1 MKIGTFVGQQFI
13 TLNENEIAQIEKN
26 LQESVDETLA
36 SKICHTKAETSVY
49 GHTITIKLKPSH
61 VMRSQN
67 GDCFIPRY
75 IRVYA
80 GKSKGYDE
88 AKCGV
93 FYKWP
98 KGYKPTLD
106 LTSYDVNID
115 LMGDFR
121 GYHKRTIECGVG
133 ITQTTYK
140 YGTELSD
147 IDVKEGINKIAAYLR
162 SSRPASVTF

>member
-1 MKIGTFVGQQFI
+1 MKIGTFIGKQFI
-13 TLNENEIAQIEKN
+13 TLNENEIAHIEKN
-26 LQESVDETLA
+26 LKESIDETLA
-36 SKICHTKAETSVY
+36 NKIRHTEADTDVY
-49 GHTITIKLKPSH
+49 LHTIKIGLKPSH

-67 GDCFIPRY
+67 GACFIPRY
-75 IRVYA
+75 IRVCA

-106 LTSYDVNID
+106 LTSYNVTID

-121 GYHKRTIECGVG
+121 GYHKRTIERGVG

-147 IDVKEGINKIAAYLR
+147 IDVKEGINKIAAYLKG
-162 SSRPASVTF
+162 SRPANVTF